1 MAEKAHVQAIQALDD
16 LRAALVQFR
25 GETEAALREMEAAI
39 HRVIHYLGERETYW
53 KRQVARWEGEHK
65 KALAALA
72 ACRSRAYRDP
82 KTGRTYVPPCTQE
95 QDWVIRT
102 RVELERAT
110 AALRT
115 VREWRKVVERTVED
129 YRRQARRLAAHLE
142 ENVPK
147 ATASLESSVRI
158 LRSYT
163 SISLPPPT
171 ATPVLGM
178 YSPTQTAVILTS
190 LALIGIGAGAMS
202 GLLSLARHL
211 SRVAEPPASPE
222 TEIHVEPVSS
232 GTSLERKEEV
242 FSLENGEVV
251 VIVGEDLEIDEGN
264 IPIRV
269 EGWHLDQDPR
279 VVAVVDTTK
288 DKVRVF
294 GRDEMGWKPMGE
306 GRSVEE
312 ALAEALGRPAH
323 WSGPGGVERDPG
335 PEMQEGG
342 VSGVERR

>member
-1 MAEKAHVQAIQALDD
+1 MTQKIDVRAVHALDD
-16 LRAALVQFR
+16 LRAALVRFR
-25 GETEAALREMEAAI
+25 AEAEAALREMEAAI
-39 HRVIHYLGERETYW
+39 RRVEQYLGEREVYW
-53 KRQVARWEGEHK
+53 KRQVTRWEAEHK

-95 QDWVIRT
+95 QEWVMRT
-102 RVELERAT
+102 RVEMARAQD
-110 AALRT
+110 ALRT
-115 VREWRKVVERTVED
+115 VREWRKVVERAVEE
-129 YRRQARRLAAHLE
+129 YRRQARSLAAHLE

-147 ATASLESSVRI
+147 ATASLKSSARI

-163 SISLPPPT
+163 SISLPSPT

-178 YSPTQTAVILTS
+178 HSPTQTGVVLTS
-190 LALIGIGAGAMS
+190 LALVGIGAVAMS

-211 SRVAEPPASPE
+211 SRATEQSVSPE
-222 TEIHVEPVSS
+222 EGISVEQVSS
-232 GTSLERKEEV
+232 GLSPEKKEEV

-251 VIVGEDLEIDEGN
+251 VIVGENLEIDEGY
-264 IPIRV
+264 ISTHVR
-269 EGWHLDQDPR
+269 GWHLEQEPR
-279 VVAVVDTTK
+279 VVAVVDVTRG
-288 DKVRVF
+288 KVRVF
-294 GRDEMGWKPMGE
+294 GRDEMGWKPVGE

-312 ALAEALGRPAH
+312 AWTEALGRPAH